1 MTIAFLFT
9 IVFVE
14 TAGAQWLQWG
24 GPTRDFKS
32 PETGLLDKWPD
43 QGLRPL
49 WVDQSTGNYATAIV
63 DGNVVY
69 SLYTARDDEEKL
81 LGLDVESGLIVW
93 YFRNAAPAA
102 KAQKLDFGR
111 GPNATPIVH
120 DGRVIFVGFTGQ
132 MWCFTTADT
141 EYAWTHDLV
150 KEFDAKVHEFGYSIS
165 PIIYNDNVVTLT
177 GGKKQGAIAFRYDTG
192 SVVWKSAPFDVSYAS
207 PILIK
212 VDGQDQ
218 LVVMSSTEVIGL
230 DPQNG
235 KVLWRYPHAN
245 NFKNNC
251 STPVW
256 GDDNLL
262 LISSHADGGSRVLRL
277 KQKGGKTDVRE
288 VWHSKEVRFFHSTP
302 IRIGDFVYGS
312 SGDQPPT
319 FFTAVNVKTG
329 KIAWK
334 ERGFNKAT
342 CTYADGKM
350 YILDEDGKLTLAKV
364 SPEKMTVI
372 SSFKPLEKTAWAA
385 PTIANGRLF
394 VRDQNKIMAF
404 DIAKKR

>member
-1 MTIAFLFT
+1 MTAILT
-9 IVFVE
+9 ILCAE
-14 TAGAQWLQWG
+14 TASAQWPQWG
-24 GPTRDFKS
+24 GPSRDFKS

-43 QGLRPL
+43 QGLSPL
-49 WVDQSTGNYATAIV
+49 WVGQRTGNYATTIV
-63 DGNVVY
+63 DGDVVY
-69 SLYTARDDEEKL
+69 SMYSANEDEEVLLALGAPDGMTVWTLRYTAPTPK
-81 LGLDVESGLIVW
+81 SC
-93 YFRNAAPAA
+93 
-102 KAQKLDFGR
+102 KTDFGR

-120 DGRVIFVGFTGQ
+120 DQHVMFIGFTGI
-132 MWCFTTADT
+132 MWCFDTTHS
-141 EYAWTHDLV
+141 EYVWTKVLV

-165 PIIYNDNVVTLT
+165 PIAYNDNVIVLT
-177 GGKKQGAIAFRYDTG
+177 GGEKQGAVALKIGPG
-192 SVVWKSAPFDVSYAS
+192 SVAWKSEPFDVSYAS

-230 DPQNG
+230 DPQDG

-245 NFKNNC
+245 DFKNNC

-262 LISSHADGGSRVLRL
+262 LVSSHADGGSRVLRL
-277 KQKGGKTDVRE
+277 TQKGGKTDVRE

-302 IRIGDFVYGS
+302 IRIGDFVYGC

-319 FFTAVNVKTG
+319 FFTAVNIKTG

-334 ERGFNKAT
+334 ERGFNKVT

-364 SPEKMTVI
+364 SPKKLTVI

-394 VRDQNKIMAF
+394 IRDQKKFMPF
-404 DIAKKR
+404 DIAKKW

>member
-1 MTIAFLFT
+1 MRVPRADWESLSRFSRGVHELDPAEPCRLVRLRAFLDSFT
-9 IVFVE
+9 GRVD
-14 TAGAQWLQWG
+14 AQQL
-24 GPTRDFKS
+24 
-32 PETGLLDKWPD
+32 
-43 QGLRPL
+43 
-49 WVDQSTGNYATAIV
+49 
-63 DGNVVY
+63 
-69 SLYTARDDEEKL
+69 
-81 LGLDVESGLIVW
+81 
-93 YFRNAAPAA
+93 APARFA
-102 KAQKLDFGR
+102 VPRVGNRWSQPLDS
-111 GPNATPIVH
+111 
-120 DGRVIFVGFTGQ
+120 
-132 MWCFTTADT
+132 
-141 EYAWTHDLV
+141 E
-150 KEFDAKVHEFGYSIS
+150 
-165 PIIYNDNVVTLT
+165 
-177 GGKKQGAIAFRYDTG
+177 
-192 SVVWKSAPFDVSYAS
+192 PFDVSYAS

-218 LVVMSSTEVIGL
+218 LVVMSSIEVIGL
-230 DPQNG
+230 DPRDG
-235 KVLWRYPHAN
+235 KTLWRHPHAN

-277 KQKGGKTDVRE
+277 TQKGGKTDLRE

-302 IRIGDFVYGS
+302 IRIGDFVYGC
-312 SGDQPPT
+312 SGDGPPM

-364 SPEKMTVI
+364 SPTKLTVI

-394 VRDQNKIMAF
+394 VRDQKKVMAF
-404 DIAKKR
+404 DIPNKR